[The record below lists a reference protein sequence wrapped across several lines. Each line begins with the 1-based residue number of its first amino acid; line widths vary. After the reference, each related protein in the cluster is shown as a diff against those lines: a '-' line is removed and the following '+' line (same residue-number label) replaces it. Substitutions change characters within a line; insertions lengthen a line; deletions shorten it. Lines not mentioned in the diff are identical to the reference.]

1 MRPGYPKR
9 SLNHRCAEKS
19 WRRGPEPIESAAAD
33 IGTTAALAP
42 IAAQIFPKVRRVIKT
57 ASLCLAWRTLKLAL
71 VDTTL
76 TFGEIHGRLDRVRI
90 DRVVPPSVTAV
101 GRSTPLVDAIRL
113 MRARRLAALP
123 VAQGDRLVGLLTED
137 DLLEVLAALLDEDP
151 PPDRARGGD

>member
-1 MRPGYPKR
+1 VRVADRMRG
-9 SLNHRCAEKS
+9 
-19 WRRGPEPIESAAAD
+19 EPIAVTPGESLGQASRLLARHRLGAVPVVRGSALVGLIAAAD
-33 IGTTAALAP
+33 LDRAHPSAA
-42 IAAQIFPKVRRVIKT
+42 
-57 ASLCLAWRTLKLAL
+57 
-71 VDTTL
+71 TTL

-151 PPDRARGGD
+151 PPDRPRGGD